1 MNLETLGLRYVSVL
15 LAVLLLAACAPV
27 EAPRLG
33 AGPPV
38 ITPKQM
44 GALGKPATP
53 AADIVFALEPIT
65 NAPADMIYAFSDAL
79 KAQAPSRQIRLV
91 DAGEPG
97 ASYRLK
103 GYLSA
108 VGDSNS
114 TLLVYVWDVF
124 DSNGARIHRL
134 SGQVRGP
141 GSAADPWAAMDET
154 IVKKAAS
161 ETIDSLGN
169 WVHS

>member
-1 MNLETLGLRYVSVL
+1 MKFRMLALCLPL
-15 LAVLLLAACAPV
+15 LSAACMPI

-38 ITPKQM
+38 ITPKQI
-44 GALGKPATP
+44 GTLGKPSTP

-79 KAQAPSRQIRLV
+79 KAQAPSRQIKLV
-91 DAGEPG
+91 DAGDSG
-97 ASYRLK
+97 ATYRLK

-124 DSNGARIHRL
+124 DSSGARIHRV

-141 GSAADPWAAMDET
+141 GSSADPWAAMSES
-154 IVKKAAS
+154 IVRIAAS
-161 ETIDSLGN
+161 ETIDALGN
-169 WVHS
+169 WVHT